1 MRFVCHERPAPTAA
15 PPPPPQQQPGQGGG
29 PSSSS
34 SSPPPAAAAAAPPLV
49 QPPPNV
55 ILSAKELST
64 CSYEVVVG
72 VDALCRHRGFRAAEP
87 ATATIE
93 CRPIAA
99 E

>member
-1 MRFVCHERPAPTAA
+1 
-15 PPPPPQQQPGQGGG
+15 
-29 PSSSS
+29 
-34 SSPPPAAAAAAPPLV
+34 V

-64 CSYEVVVG
+64 CSYEIVVG

-93 CRPIAA
+93 CRPVVVV